1 MTNYKRRKWRWAYNL
16 ANYDDTRW
24 SKRVLLWN
32 PGAVKRNYRKFGRQ
46 WHVGMTTSR
55 HCCSSS
61 SDASQGDGG
70 NLRSTGG
77 HGQTSKTN
85 SCAERSLGRPPRRPR
100 SPLRRGPASAALSA
114 VYRIP
119 YRSRVMSKIR
129 ILNIFFQGCPFVLW
143 FLWNHDFREN

>member
-1 MTNYKRRKWRWAYNL
+1 MWGGSLNFAYIGP
-16 ANYDDTRW
+16 YR
-24 SKRVLLWN
+24 SRVIAKS
-32 PGAVKRNYRKFGRQ
+32 GAQ

-61 SDASQGDGG
+61 SDATQGDGG

-129 ILNIFFQGCPFVLW
+129 ILNIFFQGCPSLLW
-143 FLWNHDFREN
+143 FLWHHDFDSGACRGSFLTRKSRS